1 MISKILSI
9 LCTLSLCVDA
19 VIEIHHFLL
28 DVSFDCFSPIWV
40 MRCFVIL
47 LIVVSAV
54 ALFFETINVR
64 IRYLPR
70 KLWLVLVWL
79 IVFIGWCQMWSPPN

>member
-9 LCTLSLCVDA
+9 LCIFALCVDA
-19 VIEIHHFLL
+19 VIEIQHFLL
-28 DVSFDCFSPIWV
+28 DASFDSFSLIWV

-47 LIVVSAV
+47 LMIVSAV
-54 ALFFETINVR
+54 ALFVETINVR
-64 IRYLPR
+64 VRFLPR

-79 IVFIGWCQMWSPPN
+79 IVFVGWCQL